1 MYGCYHQMRLCRNC
15 VADSPGTPRWRAW
28 RRVARQTR
36 APPQAAA
43 TGSRWQSTSHRPRV
57 DFRYFVSP
65 CSWPPYNQEQSM
77 LRRVKLGRL
86 DQGRRIKGLGSGP
99 DMINIVIAR
108 SWSTQGLLTITWLM
122 GVVIEDKTALLDI
135 GRSDFYPWSLHL
147 LDIHTRHKYACS
159 LIYRDSIVIDKKTID
174 LDRIT
179 R

>member
-1 MYGCYHQMRLCRNC
+1 
-15 VADSPGTPRWRAW
+15 
-28 RRVARQTR
+28 
-36 APPQAAA
+36 
-43 TGSRWQSTSHRPRV
+43 
-57 DFRYFVSP
+57 
-65 CSWPPYNQEQSM
+65 
-77 LRRVKLGRL
+77 
-86 DQGRRIKGLGSGP
+86 
-99 DMINIVIAR
+99 
-108 SWSTQGLLTITWLM
+108 M